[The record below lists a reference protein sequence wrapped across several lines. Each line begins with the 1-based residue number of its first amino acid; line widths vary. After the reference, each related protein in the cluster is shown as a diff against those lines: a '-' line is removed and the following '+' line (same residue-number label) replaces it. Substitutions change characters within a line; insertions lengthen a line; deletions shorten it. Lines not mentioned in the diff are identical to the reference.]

1 MLMPFVQT
9 KSLFMKLP
17 IALESKS
24 ALTECTLLVSV
35 VLILI
40 ERMIDV
46 LWTLRVLVKS
56 CLGSFFSYFSLQDRA
71 FLSRAEGRGASIG
84 S

>member
-17 IALESKS
+17 IAPESKS

-46 LWTLRVLVKS
+46 L
-56 CLGSFFSYFSLQDRA
+56 
-71 FLSRAEGRGASIG
+71 
-84 S
+84 

>member
-1 MLMPFVQT
+1 
-9 KSLFMKLP
+9 MKLP
-17 IALESKS
+17 IAPESKS

-46 LWTLRVLVKS
+46 LWALRVLVKS
-56 CLGSFFSYFSLQDRA
+56 CLGSFFPISASKIG
-71 FLSRAEGRGASIG
+71 LSCLEQRGG
-84 S
+84 MRL